1 MEGDRRDRGK
11 TKQRQ
16 AAPARHRKYT
26 GRRRSGDRY
35 HTLRYILVAV
45 VLLGLLCGAFLGPEL
60 VFKAQDRYLCQDT
73 ELSMRENLDISVM
86 TTSYEPSL
94 GRRLTDYAQGLAAG
108 TQYYVTSQEFEVTKD
123 LYDRLTD
130 NDIGIYQ
137 GLLYT
142 FLDLSYLPYTITD
155 GFSVEQWKQYVI
167 YSEDYAQG
175 VNFILWYLKLY
186 DTEGIGYELLMDAE
200 YGNLYAVKSAGT
212 AASTV
217 SVKET
222 ENNQIMRENNQIMR
236 EKYGDTA
243 YWAEIW
249 NATNKWGVE
258 SRWGLW
264 YELSYQFESMNSYLL
279 DAVYTT
285 IMEDIPY
292 LENLEEIS
300 AADRQFLEKLIQED
314 GLCRIEDG
322 GNTLYIMLYY
332 EEYPLRLDIQTVD
345 VEKLAW
351 TNGEVQLYETYPG
364 FIIGLSDV
372 YGLIPEFVLEESE

>member
-1 MEGDRRDRGK
+1 MDGDRRDREK
-11 TKQRQ
+11 TRQRQ
-16 AAPARHRKYT
+16 DAPARHRKST
-26 GRRRSGDRY
+26 GRRRNGDRY

-60 VFKAQDRYLCQDT
+60 VFRAQDGYLCQDT

-94 GRRLTDYAQGLAAG
+94 GRRLADYARGLADG

-130 NDIGIYQ
+130 SDIGIYQ

-155 GFSVEQWKQYVI
+155 GFTVEQWKQYVI

-175 VNFILWYLKLY
+175 VNFILWYLLLY
-186 DTEGIGYELLMDAE
+186 DAEGIGYELLMDAE

-212 AASTV
+212 AAPMTSI
-217 SVKET
+217 E
-222 ENNQIMRENNQIMR
+222 EREHNLAMM
-236 EKYGDTA
+236 EKYEVDA

-249 NATNKWGVE
+249 NATSKWGVKR
-258 SRWGLW
+258 RWGLW
-264 YELSYQFESMNSYLL
+264 YDLSGQFESMNRHLL
-279 DAVYTT
+279 DAVYMTL
-285 IMEDIPY
+285 MEDLPY
-292 LENLEEIS
+292 LESLEEIS

-314 GLCRIEDG
+314 GLCRIENG

-332 EEYPLRLDIQTVD
+332 DEYPLRLDIRAVGVD
-345 VEKLAW
+345 KLAW
-351 TNGEVQLYETYPG
+351 TNGEVQLYEAYPG

>member
-1 MEGDRRDRGK
+1 M
-11 TKQRQ
+11 
-16 AAPARHRKYT
+16 
-26 GRRRSGDRY
+26 
-35 HTLRYILVAV
+35 
-45 VLLGLLCGAFLGPEL
+45 
-60 VFKAQDRYLCQDT
+60 
-73 ELSMRENLDISVM
+73 
-86 TTSYEPSL
+86 
-94 GRRLTDYAQGLAAG
+94 
-108 TQYYVTSQEFEVTKD
+108 
-123 LYDRLTD
+123 
-130 NDIGIYQ
+130 
-137 GLLYT
+137 
-142 FLDLSYLPYTITD
+142 
-155 GFSVEQWKQYVI
+155 EQWKQYVI

-217 SVKET
+217 SVRET
-222 ENNQIMRENNQIMR
+222 ENNQIMR

-332 EEYPLRLDIQTVD
+332 EEYPLRLDIQAVD

-351 TNGEVQLYETYPG
+351 TDGEVQLYETYPG